1 MVFDDQQRIRAQYDL
16 DWFNHLFKLAGT
28 KMNGYRFIFSEK
40 GIVQN
45 IIFLFI
51 LFKMAVCYFELNVE
65 QENLFFNDSNGNSL
79 WGR

>member
-1 MVFDDQQRIRAQYDL
+1 MVFDDQQRIRALYDL